1 MHGEGILTLKNK
13 NKYIGSFN
21 FGKKAGKGR
30 I

>member
-1 MHGEGILTLKNK
+1 MHGKGNLILKNK
-13 NKYIGSFN
+13 KYIGSFN